1 MDFAAARLNMVEGQ
15 LRTNKVFDEAV
26 LDAFLMVP
34 RERFVPSA
42 LAGAAYR
49 DHDVPLGG
57 GRALLEPMVLARLIE
72 LAEIDVGDKV
82 LDIGCATGYAAA
94 ILGRL
99 ATQIIALEQ
108 DPELVRQAR
117 SRLAELGAIHVA
129 VVEGPLERG
138 HSAAAPYDV
147 ILIEGAI
154 AGVPN
159 AIVEQ
164 LAERGRLVTVL
175 KPGTRVGQAS
185 LMTRIRGALSHRPA
199 FDASAAS
206 LAQFQP
212 EPSFVF

>member
-15 LRTNKVFDEAV
+15 LRTNKVFDEGV

-49 DHDVPLGG
+49 DDDVPLGG
-57 GRALLEPMVLARLIE
+57 GRALMEPMVLARLIE
-72 LAEIDVGDKV
+72 LAGIGADDKV
-82 LDIGCATGYAAA
+82 LDIGCATGYGAA

-99 ATQIIALEQ
+99 ANKVIALEQ
-108 DPELVRQAR
+108 DSELVRQAR
-117 SRLAELGAIHVA
+117 ARLAELGAIHVS

-138 HSAAAPYDV
+138 YAAAAPYDV
-147 ILIEGAI
+147 ILIEGAV

-164 LAERGRLVTVL
+164 LAMRGRLVTVL
-175 KPGTRVGQAS
+175 KPGALVGQAS
-185 LMTRIRGALSHRPA
+185 LMTRIGRTLSHRPA
-199 FDASAAS
+199 FDAAAAP
-206 LAQFQP
+206 LAAFQA
-212 EPSFVF
+212 EPSFAF